1 MKTLVKALILLLVRV
16 FYRTRVFG
24 TENIPRE
31 GGAVLVAN
39 HQSYLDAVLITL
51 LTDRPIRFVISQQV
65 ARTWFVA
72 PFAKLTNS
80 IPIEQSQSPRELIKA
95 LREASKHARE
105 GGLVCIFPEGQITRM
120 GMMMPFRRGIE
131 RIMKDLDAPIVP
143 IAIDG
148 AFETGLSYANG
159 GFDLRRELRWRRHR
173 ITLVVGKPLEAKT
186 PLWQV
191 RQRVVEQVSAAFE
204 ERHHEAVPL
213 HRAAIAALRAHSR
226 QKYFADAVS
235 KKTVPNS
242 QVLAGIVAMGRK
254 LKPVWGG
261 EEFVGVMLPPSIG
274 GVVINVAA
282 LLAGKVPV
290 NLNYTVTP
298 QILAEIC
305 ANAGVR
311 VIVTSR
317 LFMEKIKLELPE
329 KAHVVYLEDVRE
341 SITGWQKFTA
351 LLAGLFQPVAS
362 LERALGRTKDATVH
376 DIATLVYSSG
386 STGTPKGVVLTHW
399 NITSNILGAC
409 LLIRFGDNA
418 RLMGILPFF
427 HSFGL
432 MVTLWLPMVQRGVGV
447 SYHVSPLDGRTIGA
461 VIERDAVTHLLA
473 TPTFLSI
480 YSRTVMPHQFGS
492 LRMVM
497 AGAEKLRAQVSDAF
511 LRRFGLVPQ
520 EGFGCTEC
528 SPVVSLNAPDWRSP
542 ACFQQGTKQGTVGH
556 PAVGVC
562 VRIVDPATGEP
573 KPPGESGML
582 LVRGPNVM
590 PGYYKNP
597 EKTSEALKDGW
608 YITGDIAKVDE
619 EGFITITDRLSRFSK
634 IGGEMVPHIRVEEAL
649 HTVAGVSEVV
659 FAVAG
664 VPDAKKGEKLAVLY
678 STTEAIAKK
687 AAEDLSAGTLNLP
700 ALWVPKWQDFIKVEA
715 LPTLGTGKLDLQK
728 LKKLAQE
735 GVAAA
740 GRG

>member
-1 MKTLVKALILLLVRV
+1 MQALVKSLIMLLVRV

-24 TENIPRE
+24 TENIPAT

-72 PFAKLTNS
+72 PFAKLTKS

-131 RIMKDLDAPIVP
+131 RIMKDLDAPIIP

-148 AFETGLSYANG
+148 AFETGLSYMNG

-173 ITLVVGKPLEAKT
+173 ITLVVGKALPSKM

-191 RQRVVEQVSAAFE
+191 RQHVIEQVSTAFDQ
-204 ERHHEAVPL
+204 RKHEAVPL
-213 HRAAIAALRAHSR
+213 HRAAIATLRRDAGKR
-226 QKYFADAVS
+226 YFADFAS
-235 KKTVPNS
+235 KQTVKNS

-254 LKPVWGG
+254 LKPIWGG
-261 EEFVGVMLPPSIG
+261 EEFVGVLLPPSIG
-274 GVVINVAA
+274 GVIVNVAA

-311 VIVTSR
+311 VILTSR
-317 LFMEKIKLELPE
+317 VFLEKIKLELP
-329 KAHVVYLEDVRE
+329 ADAQVHYLEDIKA
-341 SITGWQKFTA
+341 SITGWQKLTA
-351 LLAGLFQPVAS
+351 LLAGRFQPVAS
-362 LERALGRTKDATVH
+362 LERALGRTKPCNLD

-386 STGTPKGVVLTHW
+386 STGTPKGVMLTHW
-399 NITSNILGAC
+399 NITSNIVGAC
-409 LLIRFGDNA
+409 LMIRFAPND

-432 MVTLWLPMVQRGVGV
+432 MVTLWLPMVRGGVGV
-447 SYHVSPLDGRTIGA
+447 SFHVSPLDGRTIGS
-461 VIERDAVTHLLA
+461 VVERDAVTHLLA

-480 YSRTVMPHQFGS
+480 YARTVMPHQFGS
-492 LRMVM
+492 LRMVV
-497 AGAEKLRAQVSDAF
+497 AGAEKLRPQVADAF
-511 LRRFGLVPQ
+511 LRRFGLFPA

-528 SPVVSLNAPDWRSP
+528 SPVVALNAPDWRSP
-542 ACFQQGTKQGTVGH
+542 ACFQQGTKHGTVGH

-562 VRIVDPATGEP
+562 VRIVDPATGEL
-573 KPPGESGML
+573 KPPGEPGML
-582 LVRGPNVM
+582 LVHGPNVM

-597 EKTSEALKDGW
+597 EKTAEALHDGW
-608 YITGDIAKVDE
+608 YTTGDIAKVDE
-619 EGFITITDRLSRFSK
+619 DGFITITDRLSRFSK

-649 HTVAGVSEVV
+649 HTVAALSEVV

-678 STTEAIAKK
+678 ACTEAIAKK
-687 AAEDLSAGTLNLP
+687 AADELSAGALNLP
-700 ALWVPKWQDFIKVEA
+700 ALWVPKWNDFIKVEA

-728 LKKLAQE
+728 LKKIALEAT
-735 GVAAA
+735 AA
-740 GRG
+740 GR